1 MKYMYPA
8 LIRYD
13 IEDECYYVNFPDM
26 SNVFTDGEDMHEALE
41 NAEDVL
47 NLMLWSSEYYGDEIP
62 PASEIKKVKA
72 GCGEVIVPVFADTEA
87 YSSVMVRENPDKH
100 FDLSRI
106 KKEPEAV

>member
-8 LIRYD
+8 LIKYD
-13 IEDECYYVNFPDM
+13 AADKCYYVNFPDM
-26 SNVFTDGEDMHEALE
+26 SNCFTDGESIREALD

-47 NLMLWSSEYYGDEIP
+47 NLMLWDAEYDGDEIP
-62 PASEIKKVKA
+62 SATPLQEVRA
-72 GCGEVIVPVFADTEA
+72 GWGEVVVPVLADTEA
-87 YSSVMVRENPDKH
+87 YSAVMVRENPDKN